1 MPADRGKEALKDR
14 TYSMYG
20 RLVIDAREVVHPKDI
35 PNQPNHGQIN
45 QHRPEKQKTEQQS
58 E

>member
-45 QHRPEKQKTEQQS
+45 QHRPEKQKN
-58 E
+58 